1 MAIEWHR
8 WRPNDMPQWTYRHL
22 RVKIERIKGKG
33 GCAAAAAQKDSKKKE
48 LKMDVSLSNWERLFE
63 KISDGAMDIGLKL
76 LMALLVYIVGS
87 FIIKKVIKGL
97 GKLRSFKSIDPTAES
112 YITTFIKAAL
122 YVVLVVSIVALL
134 GVPMSSVIAA
144 IASVGVAIGLA
155 LQGALSNIAGG
166 IMLLIF
172 RPFSVGDYIIAGG
185 EEGVVRSI
193 SLVYTVLTTL
203 DNRRISVPNG
213 SLMNS
218 TICNATVEE
227 LRRVDLNFD
236 IAGSEDS
243 DKVYS
248 ILSDVIEKT
257 EWALDKPEP
266 QVLITAGV
274 PGGMTYTVRVW
285 VKTSDYWDEFGVL
298 MKEIPAALN
307 AANIARPSTPI
318 SVSK

>member
-1 MAIEWHR
+1 MEASINNVGNFVEKLSEGAI
-8 WRPNDMPQWTYRHL
+8 
-22 RVKIERIKGKG
+22 
-33 GCAAAAAQKDSKKKE
+33 
-48 LKMDVSLSNWERLFE
+48 
-63 KISDGAMDIGLKL
+63 DIGLKL
-76 LMALLVYIVGS
+76 VLAIVIYIVGS
-87 FIIKKVIKGL
+87 FIIRKLVKAMKKMK
-97 GKLRSFKSIDPTAES
+97 SFKSIDVTAAD
-112 YITTFIKAAL
+112 YITTFVKAAL
-122 YVVLVVSIVALL
+122 YVVLAVSIIAFL

-172 RPFSVGDYIIAGG
+172 RPFSVGDYIVAGG

-203 DNRRISVPNG
+203 DNRRISIPNG

-243 DKVYS
+243 DKVEK
-248 ILSDVIEKT
+248 ILSDVIGKT
-257 EWALDKPEP
+257 EWALSEPAP

-274 PGGMTYTVRVW
+274 PGGLTYTVRVW

-298 MKEIPAALN
+298 MKDIPAALN
-307 AANIARPSTPI
+307 EAGVARPSTPVSI
-318 SVSK
+318 SK

>member
-1 MAIEWHR
+1 MIMEASI
-8 WRPNDMPQWTYRHL
+8 NN
-22 RVKIERIKGKG
+22 VERII
-33 GCAAAAAQKDSKKKE
+33 D
-48 LKMDVSLSNWERLFE
+48 
-63 KISDGAMDIGLKL
+63 KISDGAIDIGLKL
-76 LMALLVYIVGS
+76 VIALVVYLIGS
-87 FIIKKVIKGL
+87 FIIKRIIKAMGRM
-97 GKLRSFKSIDPTAES
+97 KALRSIDPTAAG
-112 YITTFIKAAL
+112 YIQTFVKAAL
-122 YVVLVVSIVALL
+122 YVVLVVSIIALL

-144 IASVGVAIGLA
+144 IASIGVAIGMA
-155 LQGALSNIAGG
+155 MQGALSNIAGG

-172 RPFSVGDYIIAGG
+172 RPFNVGDYIVAGG
-185 EEGVVRSI
+185 EEGVVKNI

-213 SLMNS
+213 NLMNS

-243 DKVYS
+243 DKV
-248 ILSDVIEKT
+248 LKLMSDVIEKT
-257 EWALDKPEP
+257 EWALDNPAP

-274 PGGMTYTVRVW
+274 PGGLTYTVRVW
-285 VKTSDYWDEFGVL
+285 VKTSNYWDEFGVL

-307 AANIARPSTPI
+307 EAGIARPSTPI

>member
-1 MAIEWHR
+1 MEASI
-8 WRPNDMPQWTYRHL
+8 NN
-22 RVKIERIKGKG
+22 
-33 GCAAAAAQKDSKKKE
+33 AQ
-48 LKMDVSLSNWERLFE
+48 RLLE
-63 KISDGAMDIGLKL
+63 KVSDGAMDVGLKIVV
-76 LMALLVYIVGS
+76 AIVIYIVGS
-87 FIIKKVIKGL
+87 FIIRKLIKGL
-97 GKLRSFKSIDPTAES
+97 GKMKSLKSIDQTAAGFI
-112 YITTFIKAAL
+112 ITFVKAAL
-122 YVVLVVSIVALL
+122 YVVLVVSIIAYL

-172 RPFSVGDYIIAGG
+172 RPFNVGDYIVAGG
-185 EEGVVRSI
+185 EEGTVRSI

-203 DNRRISVPNG
+203 DNRRISIPNG

-218 TICNATVEE
+218 NICNATVEE

-243 DKVYS
+243 DKVYK
-248 ILSDVIEKT
+248 ILADVIEKT
-257 EWALDKPEP
+257 EWRLDKPAP

-274 PGGMTYTVRVW
+274 PGGLTYTVRVW
-285 VKTSDYWDEFGVL
+285 VKTSNYWDEFGVL

-307 AANIARPSTPI
+307 AAGVARPSTPI

>member
-1 MAIEWHR
+1 
-8 WRPNDMPQWTYRHL
+8 
-22 RVKIERIKGKG
+22 
-33 GCAAAAAQKDSKKKE
+33 
-48 LKMDVSLSNWERLFE
+48 MDVNLSNWEKLLGM
-63 KISDGAMDIGLKL
+63 ISDGAMTIGLKL
-76 LMALLVYIVGS
+76 LMAIIVYLVGS
-87 FIIKKVIKGL
+87 FIIKKLVKAL
-97 GKLRSFKSIDPTAES
+97 GKMRSFKSIDTTAAE

-122 YVVLVVSIVALL
+122 YVVLLVSIVALL

-172 RPFSVGDYIIAGG
+172 RPFSVGDYIVAGG
-185 EEGVVRSI
+185 EEGTVRSI

-203 DNRRISVPNG
+203 DNRRISIPNG

-236 IAGSEDS
+236 IAGSEPS
-243 DKVYS
+243 DKVEK
-248 ILSDVIEKT
+248 ILSDVIEKS
-257 EWALDKPEP
+257 EWALEKPAP

-274 PGGMTYTVRVW
+274 PGGLTYTVRVW
-285 VKTSDYWDEFGVL
+285 VKTSDYWDEFGEL

>member
-1 MAIEWHR
+1 MEASI
-8 WRPNDMPQWTYRHL
+8 NN
-22 RVKIERIKGKG
+22 
-33 GCAAAAAQKDSKKKE
+33 AQ
-48 LKMDVSLSNWERLFE
+48 RLLE
-63 KISDGAMDIGLKL
+63 KVSDGAMDVGLKIVV
-76 LMALLVYIVGS
+76 AIVIYIVGS
-87 FIIKKVIKGL
+87 FIIRKLIKGL
-97 GKLRSFKSIDPTAES
+97 GKMKSLKSIDQTAAGFI
-112 YITTFIKAAL
+112 ITFVKAAL
-122 YVVLVVSIVALL
+122 YVVLVVSIIAYL

-172 RPFSVGDYIIAGG
+172 RPFNVGDYIVAGG
-185 EEGVVRSI
+185 EEGTVRSI

-203 DNRRISVPNG
+203 DNRRISIPNG

-218 TICNATVEE
+218 NICNATVEE

-243 DKVYS
+243 DKVYK
-248 ILSDVIEKT
+248 ILADVIEKT
-257 EWALDKPEP
+257 EWRLDKPAP

-274 PGGMTYTVRVW
+274 LGGLTYTVRVW
-285 VKTSDYWDEFGVL
+285 VKTSNYWDEFGVL

-307 AANIARPSTPI
+307 AAGVARPSTPI

>member
-1 MAIEWHR
+1 MEASID
-8 WRPNDMPQWTYRHL
+8 N
-22 RVKIERIKGKG
+22 
-33 GCAAAAAQKDSKKKE
+33 AQ
-48 LKMDVSLSNWERLFE
+48 RLLE
-63 KISDGAMDIGLKL
+63 KLSDGAIEVGMKL
-76 LMALLVYIVGS
+76 VMALVIYIVGS
-87 FIIKKVIKGL
+87 LVIKAIIKGM
-97 GKLRSFKSIDPTAES
+97 GRMRSMKSIDPTVAGFLE
-112 YITTFIKAAL
+112 TFVKAAL
-122 YVVLVVSIVALL
+122 YVLLVVSIIALL

-172 RPFSVGDYIIAGG
+172 RPFSAGDYIVAGG
-185 EEGVVRSI
+185 EEGTVRSI

-203 DNRRISVPNG
+203 DNRRISIPNG

-218 TICNATVEE
+218 TICNATAEE

-243 DKVYS
+243 DKVYK
-248 ILSDVIEKT
+248 ILSDTIDKT
-257 EWALDKPEP
+257 EWALDQPAP

-285 VKTSDYWDEFGVL
+285 VKTSNYWDEFGVL
-298 MKEIPAALN
+298 MKDIPAALN
-307 AANIARPSTPI
+307 EAGIARPSTPI

>member
-1 MAIEWHR
+1 
-8 WRPNDMPQWTYRHL
+8 
-22 RVKIERIKGKG
+22 
-33 GCAAAAAQKDSKKKE
+33 
-48 LKMDVSLSNWERLFE
+48 MDVSLSNWERLFE

>member
-1 MAIEWHR
+1 
-8 WRPNDMPQWTYRHL
+8 
-22 RVKIERIKGKG
+22 
-33 GCAAAAAQKDSKKKE
+33 
-48 LKMDVSLSNWERLFE
+48 MDISNWDKFVEM
-63 KISDGAMDIGLKL
+63 ISDGAMNIGIKL
-76 LMALLVYIVGS
+76 LLAIVIYLVGS
-87 FIIKKVIKGL
+87 FIIKQLVKGL
-97 GKLRSFKSIDPTAES
+97 GKLRSFKSIDPTAAD
-112 YITTFIKAAL
+112 YITTFVKAAL
-122 YVVLVVSIVALL
+122 YVVLLVSIIALL

-172 RPFSVGDYIIAGG
+172 RPFSVGDYIVAGG

-203 DNRRISVPNG
+203 DNRRISIPNG

-218 TICNATVEE
+218 TVCNATVEE

-236 IAGSEDS
+236 IAGTEDA
-243 DKVYS
+243 DKVEKT
-248 ILSDVIEKT
+248 IMDVIKKSGWFLE
-257 EWALDKPEP
+257 KPEP

-274 PGGMTYTVRVW
+274 PGGLTYTLRVW
-285 VKTSDYWDEFGVL
+285 VKTADYWNEFGEL
-298 MKEIPAALN
+298 MKEVPAALN
-307 AANIARPSTPI
+307 KAGIARPSTPI

>member
-1 MAIEWHR
+1 MEASI
-8 WRPNDMPQWTYRHL
+8 NN
-22 RVKIERIKGKG
+22 VG
-33 GCAAAAAQKDSKKKE
+33 
-48 LKMDVSLSNWERLFE
+48 RLLE

-76 LMALLVYIVGS
+76 VLAIVIYIVGS
-87 FIIKKVIKGL
+87 FIIKRLIKAM
-97 GKLRSFKSIDPTAES
+97 GKMKSMKSIDTTAAG
-112 YITTFIKAAL
+112 YITTFVKAAL
-122 YVVLVVSIVALL
+122 YVVLAVSIIALL

-172 RPFSVGDYIIAGG
+172 RPFSVGDYIVTGG
-185 EEGVVRSI
+185 EEGTIRSI

-203 DNRRISVPNG
+203 DNRRISIPNG
-213 SLMNS
+213 NLMNS

-236 IAGSEDS
+236 VAGSEDS
-243 DKVYS
+243 DKVEK
-248 ILSDVIEKT
+248 ILADVIGKT
-257 EWALDKPEP
+257 EWVLDKPAP

-274 PGGMTYTVRVW
+274 PGGLTYTVRVW

-307 AANIARPSTPI
+307 KAGIARPSTPI

>member
-1 MAIEWHR
+1 MEAS
-8 WRPNDMPQWTYRHL
+8 L
-22 RVKIERIKGKG
+22 SS
-33 GCAAAAAQKDSKKKE
+33 AQK
-48 LKMDVSLSNWERLFE
+48 LIE
-63 KISDGAMDIGLKL
+63 KISDGAIDIGLKL
-76 LMALLVYIVGS
+76 VLAIIVYLIGS
-87 FIIKKVIKGL
+87 FIIKQVIKGL
-97 GKLRSFKSIDPTAES
+97 GKLKAMKSIDTTAAD
-112 YITTFIKAAL
+112 YITTFVKAAL
-122 YVVLVVSIVALL
+122 YVVLVVSIIALL

-172 RPFSVGDYIIAGG
+172 RPFSVGDYIVAGG
-185 EEGVVRSI
+185 EEGTVRSI

-203 DNRRISVPNG
+203 DNRRISIPNG

-243 DKVYS
+243 DKVYK
-248 ILSDVIEKT
+248 ILSDVIDKT
-257 EWALDKPEP
+257 EWALDQPAP

-285 VKTSDYWDEFGVL
+285 VKTSNYWDEFGVL
-298 MKEIPAALN
+298 MKDIPAALN
-307 AANIARPSTPI
+307 EAGIARPSTPI

>member
-1 MAIEWHR
+1 
-8 WRPNDMPQWTYRHL
+8 
-22 RVKIERIKGKG
+22 
-33 GCAAAAAQKDSKKKE
+33 
-48 LKMDVSLSNWERLFE
+48 MDVNISNWERLLE
-63 KISDGAMDIGLKL
+63 KISDGAMNIGLKL
-76 LMALLVYIVGS
+76 LLAILVYLVGS
-87 FIIKKVIKGL
+87 FIIKRIIKGL
-97 GKLRSFKSIDPTAES
+97 KKLRSLKSIDPTAEE
-112 YITTFIKAAL
+112 YIMTFIKAAL

-172 RPFSVGDYIIAGG
+172 RPFSVGDYISTGS
-185 EEGVVRSI
+185 EEGTVRSI
-193 SLVYTVLTTL
+193 SLVYTVLTTV
-203 DNRRISVPNG
+203 DNRRVSVPNG

-218 TICNATVEE
+218 SISNASAEP

-236 IAGSEDS
+236 IAGSEDA
-243 DKVYS
+243 DRVEGIMK
-248 ILSDVIEKT
+248 DVIARSEKAKS
-257 EWALDKPEP
+257 EPAP

-274 PGGMTYTVRVW
+274 PGGLTYTVRVW
-285 VKTSDYWDEFGVL
+285 VKTADYWDEFAYL

-307 AANIARPSTPI
+307 AENIARPATPV

>member
-1 MAIEWHR
+1 MENAGNIIE
-8 WRPNDMPQWTYRHL
+8 
-22 RVKIERIKGKG
+22 K
-33 GCAAAAAQKDSKKKE
+33 
-48 LKMDVSLSNWERLFE
+48 LSE
-63 KISDGAMDIGLKL
+63 GAVDIGIKL
-76 LMALLVYIVGS
+76 IIAVVIYLVGS
-87 FIIKKVIKGL
+87 FIIKALLKGM
-97 GKLRSFKSIDPTAES
+97 GKMKSLKSIDVTAAE
-112 YITTFIKAAL
+112 YITTFVKAAL
-122 YVVLVVSIVALL
+122 YVVLVVSIIAFL

-172 RPFSVGDYIIAGG
+172 RPFSVGDYIVAGG

-203 DNRRISVPNG
+203 DNRRVSIPNG

-243 DKVYS
+243 DKVEK
-248 ILSDVIEKT
+248 ILSDVIKET
-257 EWALDKPEP
+257 EWALSEPAP

-285 VKTSDYWDEFGVL
+285 VKTGSYWDEFGAL

-307 AANIARPSTPI
+307 KEGIARPSTPI

>member
-1 MAIEWHR
+1 MEANI
-8 WRPNDMPQWTYRHL
+8 NNVGNL
-22 RVKIERIKGKG
+22 V
-33 GCAAAAAQKDSKKKE
+33 
-48 LKMDVSLSNWERLFE
+48 E
-63 KISDGAMDIGLKL
+63 KLSDGAVDIGLKL
-76 LMALLVYIVGS
+76 VLAIIIYIVGS
-87 FIIKKVIKGL
+87 LIIKALLKGL
-97 GKLRSFKSIDPTAES
+97 GKMKSLKSIDPTASE
-112 YITTFIKAAL
+112 YIMTFIKAAL
-122 YVVLVVSIVALL
+122 YVVLAVSIIAFL

-172 RPFSVGDYIIAGG
+172 RPFSVGDYIVAGG

-203 DNRRISVPNG
+203 DNRRISIPNG

-236 IAGSEDS
+236 IAGSEDA
-243 DKVYS
+243 DKVEK

-257 EWALDKPEP
+257 EYALDKPAP

-274 PGGMTYTVRVW
+274 PGGLTYTVRVW
-285 VKTSDYWDEFGVL
+285 VKTSDYWAEFGAL
-298 MKEIPAALN
+298 MKDIPAALN
-307 AANIARPSTPI
+307 EAGIARPSTPI